1 MRRNELTQETTINKP
16 EPIPNTVS
24 EYKIGNTIYRVRV
37 HFDLECEET
46 LADVV
51 SRLIIQDLN
60 ETDI

>member
-1 MRRNELTQETTINKP
+1 MRENELTQNSAIAENTTIP
-16 EPIPNTVS
+16 DTVS

-37 HFDLECEET
+37 HFDFECEET

-60 ETDI
+60 ETEI